1 MTEIVGVYILN
12 MTFQNLV
19 SYYCKEENRG
29 EGGGRVEDKEI
40 INFSEKKI
48 GSNTLQLIPFLWSLL
63 ILLSYKSQVQCLW
76 PCLITVTSG
85 IYPLAYSLTS
95 DRIGPKIKK
104 AIRNL
109 LMIPAVSPRHFISIL
124 PPALV

>member
-1 MTEIVGVYILN
+1 MFCHTSHKCSAFGPVWE
-12 MTFQNLV
+12 
-19 SYYCKEENRG
+19 
-29 EGGGRVEDKEI
+29 
-40 INFSEKKI
+40 
-48 GSNTLQLIPFLWSLL
+48 W
-63 ILLSYKSQVQCLW
+63 
-76 PCLITVTSG
+76 ITITSG

-109 LMIPAVSPRHFISIL
+109 LMIPAVGPRRFISIL

>member
-29 EGGGRVEDKEI
+29 KGGGGVEDKEI

-76 PCLITVTSG
+76 PCLGIDNSNVGYLSSG
-85 IYPLAYSLTS
+85 ILS
-95 DRIGPKIKK
+95 D
-104 AIRNL
+104 L
-109 LMIPAVSPRHFISIL
+109 
-124 PPALV
+124 